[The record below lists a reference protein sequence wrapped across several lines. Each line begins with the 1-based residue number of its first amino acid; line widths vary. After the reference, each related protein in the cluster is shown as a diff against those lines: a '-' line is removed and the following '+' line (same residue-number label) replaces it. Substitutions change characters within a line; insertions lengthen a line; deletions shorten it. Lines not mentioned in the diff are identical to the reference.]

1 MATDAQLTL
10 AIIARDKAT
19 ADLKKVESQ
28 LARLQKRHTSFASTA
43 AKSLAV
49 GAVVAY
55 GAASVK
61 AFADAEKSQARLE
74 LAYKK
79 FPALA
84 GTSIDSLRALNSE
97 MQAKVGVDDD
107 ALASAQ
113 AVLAQFRL
121 TGSQI
126 RELTPLLVDYA
137 TVTGQDVTTAAGSLG
152 KAFMGNAKA
161 LKAIGI
167 NFKATGDTARDFE
180 TVMAALEEKVG
191 GAGEA
196 FGGTTAGQ
204 LARLDAQFGD
214 LQETVG
220 EALVPALQGLVSVA
234 TPLAKA
240 AGAIPAPVRSAAIAA
255 TALGVA
261 ALVAGPRVLSMRNS
275 IIQAQ
280 VAAGKAPAAMGKY
293 AGALKAVGVGAATA
307 AVALPVIGS
316 IVDKIGDSMFG
327 TTTQAVD
334 LKDSLSKIATTG
346 KVEGLGQFGD
356 GLKDIGSEIE
366 HLANPGLS
374 QRVEDFFGTLA
385 GNGGGEGRNRV
396 LEQVQQIDQAL
407 TEMVSSGNA
416 TGAAKALAA
425 LEQSAQD
432 AGAPAGALTELLTGY
447 SAASKEAARDT
458 TDFGDATKGSAEK
471 VLTLKD
477 RISGLKDALSL
488 LGGATRTNEGATIAL
503 QAAMD
508 AAAAAVKE
516 NGKGLDVTSEK
527 GRANRQV
534 LMDLASTALES
545 AGAWATNGK
554 SVAYVSE
561 RTVEARASF
570 IKTAMAMGL
579 SEVAAGKLADSY
591 GLIPKE
597 VATRAIARGFG
608 DAKEKAEE
616 LKRKLDAINK
626 NILIQIHTRYDGA
639 QVPSQ
644 AAPRPGGWDGD
655 PSTPWPRASGG
666 PVFGPGTATSD
677 SIPAM
682 LSNGEY
688 VINAR
693 SAKRIGY
700 GNLDRLNR
708 YADGGKVS
716 KKRSAAREALADLL
730 QQRRDAVG
738 SITSSLL
745 GAVGLGAAFDP
756 GKYRD
761 LLDALKTAGDAVIA
775 AQEKVNEARAAK
787 VNASG
792 PTEMAAALKAEAE
805 ASREL
810 AAAKT
815 AESAARKQAENAK
828 PTAKNVRKGL
838 HSLAERM
845 RKFASVL
852 KALKRK
858 GLREDLLAQ
867 LVEMGPMEG
876 LDEARALN
884 AGSAKDIVG
893 INADQASIV
902 KTARAIGRFGAHAQ
916 YDPLIRAQRN
926 VINGSGSAEPVFVS
940 KTVVQVDG
948 KTIVEAAQR
957 YKRANGNKPVG
968 LG

>member
-19 ADLKKVESQ
+19 ADLKKVERQ
-28 LARLQKRHTSFASTA
+28 LDRLQKRQKSFGSSA
-43 AKSLAV
+43 AKAFAA
-49 GAVVAY
+49 GAVVAF
-55 GAASVK
+55 GVASVK

-84 GTSIDSLRALNSE
+84 GSSISSLRELNSE

-121 TGSQI
+121 TGEQI
-126 RELTPLLVDYA
+126 KQLTPLLVDYA
-137 TVTGQDVTTAAGSLG
+137 TVTGQDVTAAAGALG

-167 NFKATGDTARDFE
+167 NFKATGDTAKDFD
-180 TVMAALEEKVG
+180 TVMAALEQKVG

-196 FGGTTAGQ
+196 FGKTTAGQ
-204 LARLDAQFGD
+204 LAILDAQFGD

-234 TPLAKA
+234 TPVVKV
-240 AGAIPAPVRSAAIAA
+240 AGAIPAPVRTAGLAAA
-255 TALGVA
+255 
-261 ALVAGPRVLSMRNS
+261 
-275 IIQAQ
+275 
-280 VAAGKAPAAMGKY
+280 AAG
-293 AGALKAVGVGAATA
+293 AGFL
-307 AVALPVIGS
+307 L
-316 IVDKIGDSMFG
+316 
-327 TTTQAVD
+327 
-334 LKDSLSKIATTG
+334 LSTRIESARANLQDFATTAPRAA
-346 KVEGLGQFGD
+346 
-356 GLKDIGSEIE
+356 S
-366 HLANPGLS
+366 
-374 QRVEDFFGTLA
+374 
-385 GNGGGEGRNRV
+385 
-396 LEQVQQIDQAL
+396 
-407 TEMVSSGNA
+407 
-416 TGAAKALAA
+416 AAKALGGVAA
-425 LEQSAQD
+425 VTTVVYGLGEAAAWASDQLGIGAKSADEWATTLQGNLGGED
-432 AGAPAGALTELLTGY
+432 LLRVKEALTGINGQGGIGAVF
-447 SAASKEAARDT
+447 SAAVRGDAIGAVSAMRTASNEAERFDSALAGLVRAGGAQKAAAIIQSLGLSAEDVAAKLPQYAAASSEAATGT
-458 TDFGDATKGSAEK
+458 TDLGDATQGSAEK
-471 VLTLKD
+471 VKTLKD

-554 SVAYVSE
+554 SIAYVRE
-561 RTVEARASF
+561 KTVEARASF
-570 IKTAMAMGL
+570 IRSAEAMGL
-579 SEVAAGKLADSY
+579 SKEAAGRLADSY
-591 GLIPKE
+591 GLIPKV
-597 VATRAIARGFG
+597 VATRATTRGFG

-616 LKRKLDAINK
+616 VKRKLDAINK
-626 NILIQIHTRYDGA
+626 NILIQIRTRYDG
-639 QVPSQ
+639 SQ
-644 AAPRPGGWDGD
+644 IPKEAYRAGGG
-655 PSTPWPRASGG
+655 A
-666 PVFGPGTATSD
+666 VFGPGTATSD

-688 VINAR
+688 VIRAS

-756 GKYRD
+756 GRYRD

-792 PTEMAAALKAEAE
+792 PTEMAAALKAEAQ

-810 AAAKT
+810 AEAKK
-815 AESAARKQAENAK
+815 AESVARTQAENAK

-838 HSLAERM
+838 RSLAERM
-845 RKFASVL
+845 GKFASVL

-884 AGSAKDIVG
+884 AGSAKDIAE
-893 INADQASIV
+893 INADQAKIV
-902 KTARAIGRFGAHAQ
+902 KTAKAIGRFGAHAQ

-926 VINGSGSAEPVFVS
+926 VINGGSAEPVFVS

-948 KTIVEAAQR
+948 RTIVEAAQR
-957 YKRANGNKPVG
+957 YKRANANKPLG
-968 LG
+968 LA

>member
-19 ADLKKVESQ
+19 ADLKKVERQ
-28 LARLQKRHTSFASTA
+28 LDRLQKRQKSFGSSA
-43 AKSLAV
+43 AKAFAA
-49 GAVVAY
+49 GAVVAF
-55 GAASVK
+55 GVASVK

-84 GTSIDSLRALNSE
+84 GSSISSLRELNSE

-121 TGSQI
+121 TGEQI
-126 RELTPLLVDYA
+126 KQLTPLLVDYA
-137 TVTGQDVTTAAGSLG
+137 TVTGQDVTAAAGALG

-161 LKAIGI
+161 LKAIGV
-167 NFKATGDTARDFE
+167 NFKATGDTAKDFD
-180 TVMAALEEKVG
+180 TVMAALEQKVG

-196 FGGTTAGQ
+196 FGKTTAGQ
-204 LARLDAQFGD
+204 LAILDAQFGD

-234 TPLAKA
+234 TPVVKV
-240 AGAIPAPVRSAAIAA
+240 AGAIPAPVRTAGLAAA
-255 TALGVA
+255 
-261 ALVAGPRVLSMRNS
+261 
-275 IIQAQ
+275 
-280 VAAGKAPAAMGKY
+280 AAG
-293 AGALKAVGVGAATA
+293 AGFL
-307 AVALPVIGS
+307 L
-316 IVDKIGDSMFG
+316 
-327 TTTQAVD
+327 
-334 LKDSLSKIATTG
+334 LSTRIESARANLQDFATTAPRAA
-346 KVEGLGQFGD
+346 
-356 GLKDIGSEIE
+356 S
-366 HLANPGLS
+366 
-374 QRVEDFFGTLA
+374 
-385 GNGGGEGRNRV
+385 
-396 LEQVQQIDQAL
+396 
-407 TEMVSSGNA
+407 
-416 TGAAKALAA
+416 AAKALGGVAA
-425 LEQSAQD
+425 VTTVVYGLGEAAAWASDQLGIGAKSADEWATTLQGNLGGED
-432 AGAPAGALTELLTGY
+432 LLRVKEALTGINGQGGIGAVF
-447 SAASKEAARDT
+447 SAAVRGDAIGAVSAMRTASNEAERFDSALAGLVRAGGAQKAAAIIQSLGLSAEDVAAKLPQYAAASSEAATGT
-458 TDFGDATKGSAEK
+458 TDLGDATQGSAEK
-471 VLTLKD
+471 VKTLKD

-688 VINAR
+688 VIRAS

-716 KKRSAAREALADLL
+716 KKRSAAREALKDLL
-730 QQRRDAVG
+730 AQRRDAVG
-738 SITSSLL
+738 SIASSLL

-756 GKYRD
+756 SRYRE
-761 LLDALKTAGDAVIA
+761 LLDALKTAGDAVVA

-815 AESAARKQAENAK
+815 AESAARKQAESAK
-828 PTAKNVRKGL
+828 PTAKNVRTGL
-838 HSLAERM
+838 HSLSERM

-867 LVEMGPMEG
+867 LVELGPMDG

-884 AGSAKDIVG
+884 AGSAKDLAG
-893 INADQASIV
+893 INADQARIV
-902 KTARAIGRFGAHAQ
+902 KTAQAIGRFGAHAQ

-926 VINGSGSAEPVFVS
+926 VINGGSAEPVFVS

-948 KTIVEAAQR
+948 KTLVEAAQH
-957 YKRANGNKPVG
+957 YKRANGNKPLG